1 MKQPSLTIVVP
12 CYNEE
17 EVFPTTLR
25 QLKNTVT
32 RLIKE
37 GYVDRNSK
45 ILFVDDGSRDST
57 WDLIKKAYTEDS
69 MVNGLKLSRNFG
81 HQRALMAG
89 LEEASRYSDCV
100 ISIDADLQ
108 DDISVIKEFVIK
120 YLEGY
125 DVVYGVRKRRETD
138 SFFKRTT
145 AQMFY
150 RLMEK
155 MGLPL
160 VYNHADYRLLSRR
173 ALNAL
178 LQYKEANLF
187 LRGIVPLLGFKS
199 AKVYYDRKERAA
211 GESKYPLPKML
222 ALALDGITS
231 FSVKPIRLITA
242 IGFISSLISFLAAVY
257 VLVQKFSADPVG
269 GWASIMISLW
279 FIGGLLLI
287 SIGLIGEYVGKIYEE
302 VKGRPRYILEE
313 RLQHFSQEY
322 KRSKQQVGK

>member
-257 VLVQKFSADPVG
+257 VLVQKISADPVG

-322 KRSKQQVGK
+322 KRPKQQVGK